1 MYLLG
6 PEVVSHEVLLQL
18 LIGVVDAEL
27 LQAVVG
33 ERLKP
38 VHVQQAWGPGEPVGV
53 TVGLQ
58 GPGVKPHPWQP
69 EDKTEGVLHPPQGER
84 RFPSPPP
91 APQNSAGRGRRGEG
105 TRPRGPRVPPSLDGL
120 GRGRS
125 WVLTVLCAN
134 VTDASE
140 LCFLPY
146 LTVPPRFQKCFQI
159 PPEALRARL
168 LLLTNL
174 LRLDLGLQGV
184 KGPSWPGHQ
193 LSLPGELGM
202 PRHGHWRK

>member
-69 EDKTEGVLHPPQGER
+69 EDKTEWVLHPPQGER
-84 RFPSPPP
+84 RFPSPPRD
-91 APQNSAGRGRRGEG
+91 QTQVSCIAGG
-105 TRPRGPRVPPSLDGL
+105 
-120 GRGRS
+120 
-125 WVLTVLCAN
+125 
-134 VTDASE
+134 
-140 LCFLPY
+140 F
-146 LTVPPRFQKCFQI
+146 F
-159 PPEALRARL
+159 
-168 LLLTNL
+168 TN
-174 LRLDLGLQGV
+174 
-184 KGPSWPGHQ
+184 
-193 LSLPGELGM
+193 
-202 PRHGHWRK
+202 